1 MKVIKKQ
8 AAGFYLTILTII
20 LAGLGMIC
28 YFINCGTDYFS
39 NLGIDGGLVVSGA
52 AAVVLLLL
60 WLMIAQR
67 PVQKIHYDILPVLS
81 SVLLMVMFTAFLS
94 GRISSAASI
103 LSFERNAQTMAD
115 LNSALAGIGCSFLA
129 LLAGLI
135 AAFFDVVKYEA

>member
-8 AAGFYLTILTII
+8 AAGFYLTILAII
-20 LAGLGMIC
+20 LAGLGMVF
-28 YFINCGTDYFS
+28 YLINCRTDYFC
-39 NLGIDGGLVVSGA
+39 NLGINGGLVLSGA
-52 AAVVLLLL
+52 AAVVLLIL

-67 PVQKIHYDILPVLS
+67 PVQKIYFDILPVLS
-81 SVLLMVMFTAFLS
+81 SVLLMIMFTIFLS
-94 GRISSAASI
+94 VRISSAASI

-135 AAFFDVVKYEA
+135 AAFFDVVK